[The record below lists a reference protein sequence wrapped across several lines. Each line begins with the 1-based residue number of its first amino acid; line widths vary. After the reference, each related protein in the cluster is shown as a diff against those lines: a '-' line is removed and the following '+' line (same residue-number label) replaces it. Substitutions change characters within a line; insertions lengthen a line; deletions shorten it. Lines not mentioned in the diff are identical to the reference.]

1 MSPRDA
7 LTPLVMLAPR
17 GDSIEQVLFRARAV
31 PHEESRRIRA
41 AGTSSMSWR
50 PAFDALFDRFE
61 SELKRGFAIML
72 FTSQAVLIAIL
83 SVLILAFD

>member
-1 MSPRDA
+1 
-7 LTPLVMLAPR
+7 
-17 GDSIEQVLFRARAV
+17 
-31 PHEESRRIRA
+31 
-41 AGTSSMSWR
+41 MSWR